1 MNKIRNPMNEMRN
14 CDIWKR
20 LSGRYVAEIK
30 NSFKKTC
37 AWLGTFKITK
47 EVDHAYARL
56 PFGHKH
62 GRLLQQL
69 LQIFHRILLKKPLMQ
84 MTKRHPRINMIYL
97 FGSFESS

>member
-14 CDIWKR
+14 CGIWKR
-20 LSGRYVAEIK
+20 LSSRYVAEIK

-56 PFGHKH
+56 PFVHKH

-69 LQIFHRILLKKPLMQ
+69 LHIFHRILLKKPLMH